1 MAALVGA
8 PCFSREELDFSPAE
22 KRFILSGMG
31 FTGCGKTLFFEGY
44 GLQPVRKRLKTGTTL
59 AAEGRISIRPPTFS
73 AASLAL
79 AYRGQR

>member
-8 PCFSREELDFSPAE
+8 PCFSRAELDFSPAE

-44 GLQPVRKRLKTGTTL
+44 GLQPVRKRLKTGTAL
-59 AAEGRISIRPPTFS
+59 AAEGRISIRLPTFS